1 MCKLEGNVEFESRV
15 LKVGRDIRERHG
27 QGLGPICFFPK
38 LRFAREY
45 GSTDRRV
52 LDWVG
57 EVRATCLGNRSWN
70 NARISP
76 LSAGWSG

>member
-1 MCKLEGNVEFESRV
+1 MWNLNPEFSKWGGISGKGTARAWA
-15 LKVGRDIRERHG
+15 LYI
-27 QGLGPICFFPK
+27 FFPQ

-45 GSTDRRV
+45 GWTDRRV